1 MEDNNSNL
9 QNKIQNTVNKITL
22 PCVINLIEKT
32 QVLKKEKTKVKK
44 HFIALKQIDQ
54 NLIGK
59 EININQLKG
68 FINKVNDE
76 NKNLK
81 TKEDAINQYILKIEK
96 KEKTLENK
104 KLDYLN
110 IQKEINSINIDQTI
124 ITHIL
129 GNENKKDNNLKTIK
143 NDNSIF
149 KNPLVKNTK
158 KKKEDLKVLIIN

>member
-158 KKKEDLKVLIIN
+158 KKEDLKVLIIN